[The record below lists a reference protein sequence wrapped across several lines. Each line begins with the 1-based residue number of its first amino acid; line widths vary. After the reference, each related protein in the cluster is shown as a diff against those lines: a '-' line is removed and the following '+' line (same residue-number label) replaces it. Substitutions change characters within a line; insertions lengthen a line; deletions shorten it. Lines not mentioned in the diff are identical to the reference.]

1 MRVGYNLGML
11 QRITIKAAT
20 AKGLSKAAPLLYSN
34 WYTYTTKI
42 DGILL
47 DPFWARYKTE
57 IRDTDRLFVNYG
69 LHKETGLL
77 ISTREKQWLLKNTNS
92 PENYMRVELAWLELP
107 LPLVKKIL
115 G

>member
-1 MRVGYNLGML
+1 ML
-11 QRITIKAAT
+11 QRITMRVAAK
-20 AKGLSKAAPLLYSN
+20 KGLSKAAPLQYSN
-34 WYTYTTKI
+34 WYTYTALI
-42 DGILL
+42 DGIVK
-47 DPFWARYKTE
+47 DPLWARYETE
-57 IRDTDRLFVNYG
+57 IRETDRLFVNYG

-77 ISTREKQWLLKNTNS
+77 ITTREKQWLLKNKNS

>member
-11 QRITIKAAT
+11 QRITMRVAT

-34 WYTYTTKI
+34 WYTYTAKI

-77 ISTREKQWLLKNTNS
+77 ITTREKQWLLKNTNS

>member
-1 MRVGYNLGML
+1 ML

-20 AKGLSKAAPLLYSN
+20 AKGLNKAAPLLYSN
-34 WYTYTTKI
+34 WYTYTAKI
-42 DGILL
+42 EGILL
-47 DPFWARYKTE
+47 DPFWARYETE

-115 G
+115 C

>member
-1 MRVGYNLGML
+1 MRL
-11 QRITIKAAT
+11 AAK
-20 AKGLSKAAPLLYSN
+20 KGLNKAAPLLYSN
-34 WYTYTTKI
+34 WYTYTAKI

-47 DPFWARYKTE
+47 DPFWARYETE
-57 IRDTDRLFVNYG
+57 IRQTDRLFVNYG

-77 ISTREKQWLLKNTNS
+77 ITTREKQWLLKNTNS

-115 G
+115 GVIVGDGG

>member
-1 MRVGYNLGML
+1 ML

-20 AKGLSKAAPLLYSN
+20 AKGLNRAAPLLYSN
-34 WYTYTTKI
+34 WYTYTAKI
-42 DGILL
+42 EEILK
-47 DPFWARYKTE
+47 DPFWIRYETE
-57 IRDTDRLFVNYG
+57 LRETDRLFVNYG

-107 LPLVKKIL
+107 LVKKIL

>member
-1 MRVGYNLGML
+1 ML
-11 QRITIKAAT
+11 QRITMRAAT
-20 AKGLSKAAPLLYSN
+20 AKGLNKAAPLLYSN
-34 WYTYTTKI
+34 WYTYTAKI

-47 DPFWARYKTE
+47 DPFWARYETE

-77 ISTREKQWLLKNTNS
+77 ITTREKQWLLKNTNS

-107 LPLVKKIL
+107 LSRRDGLDAL
-115 G
+115 L

>member
-1 MRVGYNLGML
+1 ML

-20 AKGLSKAAPLLYSN
+20 AKGLNKAAPLLYSN
-34 WYTYTTKI
+34 WYTYTAKI

-47 DPFWARYKTE
+47 DPFWARYETE
-57 IRDTDRLFVNYG
+57 IRETDRLFVNYG

-107 LPLVKKIL
+107 LVKTRKV
-115 G
+115 

>member
-1 MRVGYNLGML
+1 ML
-11 QRITIKAAT
+11 QRITIKVAT
-20 AKGLSKAAPLLYSN
+20 AKRLNKAAPLLYSN
-34 WYTYTTKI
+34 WYTYSALI
-42 DGILL
+42 EEILK
-47 DPFWARYKTE
+47 DPFWLRYETE
-57 IRDTDRLFVNYG
+57 LRKTDRLFVNYG

-92 PENYMRVELAWLELP
+92 PEDYMRVELAWLELP

>member
-1 MRVGYNLGML
+1 MLL
-11 QRITIKAAT
+11 QRITIKAAA

-34 WYTYTTKI
+34 WYTYTALI
-42 DGILL
+42 DGIVK
-47 DPFWARYKTE
+47 DPFWTRYE
-57 IRDTDRLFVNYG
+57 RELRDTDRLFVNYG

-77 ISTREKQWLLKNTNS
+77 ITTREKQWLLKNKNS
-92 PENYMRVELAWLELP
+92 PEDYMRVELAWLELP

>member
-1 MRVGYNLGML
+1 MR
-11 QRITIKAAT
+11 TAAK
-20 AKGLSKAAPLLYSN
+20 KGLNKAAPLLYSN
-34 WYTYTTKI
+34 WYTYTAKI

-47 DPFWARYKTE
+47 DPFWARYETE
-57 IRDTDRLFVNYG
+57 IRETDRLFVNYG